1 MTIVNVHKESEGVV
15 ADPDPLS
22 PLRSAR
28 KTLAAVEAAEEVGLL
43 DAVADTAVPAD
54 RLAELLDLRPEPL
67 LALLRILGW
76 HGVLSERD
84 GAWRLTGV
92 YRDLLTG
99 PPGSSARPLL
109 RIERWAAED
118 HLNAAGVTAALRGR
132 RHPTE
137 IPDAEL
143 PALADAMLTG
153 ARASAPY
160 LARLPEL
167 RHRTSLA
174 DIAGGSGGYSVTL
187 CRMFPRLS
195 ATVYD
200 RAPMLKHAE
209 AVVKEAA
216 LTDRVRLEPW
226 DLRTDPLGG
235 PDSGPAEGPAG
246 GPDSAPGGG
255 PHDAALLS
263 HVLHLLDRRERVQ
276 LLTRARRILPEG
288 GLLMIH
294 DFLYDAPPA
303 GSVLAASAVDW
314 LALGAAYHPD
324 TASLTAELAEAGFT
338 LRRTVPL
345 SALGTAVAVAHRN

>member
-1 MTIVNVHKESEGVV
+1 M
-15 ADPDPLS
+15 
-22 PLRSAR
+22 
-28 KTLAAVEAAEEVGLL
+28 LAAIEAAEEVGLL
-43 DAVADTAVPAD
+43 DAVAHTPVTAD
-54 RLAELLDLRPEPL
+54 RLAERLQLHREPL
-67 LALLRILGW
+67 LALLRVLGW
-76 HGVLSERD
+76 HGVLGERD
-84 GAWRLTGV
+84 GAWHLTAP

-99 PPGSSARPLL
+99 PAGSSGRPLL

-132 RHPTE
+132 RRPTE

-153 ARASAPY
+153 ARASAPH

-174 DIAGGSGGYSVTL
+174 DVAGGSGGYSITL
-187 CRMFPRLS
+187 CRMFPGLS

-200 RAPMLKHAE
+200 RAPMLEHA
-209 AVVKEAA
+209 APAVKEAG
-216 LTDRVRLEPW
+216 LTDRVRLVPW
-226 DLRTDPLGG
+226 DLHTDPLGG
-235 PDSGPAEGPAG
+235 PDGT
-246 GPDSAPGGG
+246 PGGA
-255 PHDAALLS
+255 HDAALLS

-276 LLTRARRILPEG
+276 LLTRTRHILPEG

-294 DFLYDAPPA
+294 DFLYEAPPA

-314 LALGAAYHPD
+314 LSLGAAYHPD
-324 TASLTAELAEAGFT
+324 TASLAGELAEADFA

-345 SALGTAVAVAHRN
+345 SALGTAIAVAVAVDRN